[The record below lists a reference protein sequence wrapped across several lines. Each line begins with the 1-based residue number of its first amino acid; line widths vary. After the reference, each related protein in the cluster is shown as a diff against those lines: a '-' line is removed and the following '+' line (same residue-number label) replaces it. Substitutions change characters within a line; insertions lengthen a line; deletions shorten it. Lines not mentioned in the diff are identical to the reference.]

1 MKTTNKLLIAILMV
15 FPLICG
21 FLLGMDYATPPIKS
35 CEMCEK
41 DDYIE
46 KNIVTV
52 LDNMYTIFDRHNIY
66 DADGS
71 DEMSELLEASDNL
84 SNLYNW

>member
-1 MKTTNKLLIAILMV
+1 MKTTNKLLIAILMI

-21 FLLGMDYATPPIKS
+21 FLLGVDYATPPIKQ
-35 CEMCEK
+35 CEICNSNSEIEANTAKLVHNMC
-41 DDYIE
+41 I
-46 KNIVTV
+46 
-52 LDNMYTIFDRHNIY
+52 IFDRHCIY